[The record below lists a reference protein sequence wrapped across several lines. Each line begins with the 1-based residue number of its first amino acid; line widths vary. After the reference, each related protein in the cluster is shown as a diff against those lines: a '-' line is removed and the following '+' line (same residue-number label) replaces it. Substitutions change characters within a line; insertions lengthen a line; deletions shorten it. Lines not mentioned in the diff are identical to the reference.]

1 MRMPTNIASS
11 EGMAPQPPMLIENDI
26 SRGPR
31 LLTILVAVAGGS
43 PAIVTETLWAL
54 TQQRGEHVDEVRVIT
69 TSKGEKAIRV
79 ALLDPASN
87 TITPGVSRFADC
99 CRECGLLPT
108 SVSLSIH
115 ILKGPKGLALADIR
129 DDKENQTG
137 ADQICALIQDWT
149 GESNTKIYCSA
160 AGGRKTMSIYLTIAM
175 MIYGRTDDRLF
186 HVLVEPEEAEHCREF
201 FYPYRE
207 PRTLAY
213 TDNSGN
219 RRRFFTKN
227 VRIDLAEI
235 PFVKLRILETPNIF
249 GQYQNYSEIVSAVQ
263 DRLDFFRRAA
273 SADVHIRRLQEV
285 GNRIPIEVAGRTCYM
300 EAGPGLIYA
309 LVAWHRIT
317 KGTGLSPLTVTS
329 DNLRSVYQMLT
340 GERYTDGLQGTDL
353 NFLFE
358 WIDELGKGR
367 ASLVEGFKKNF
378 QVNVSRANRALRKAN
393 FPKEFRITNL
403 KRALRGKA
411 SEGAAY
417 TIEVASEAIHL
428 PG

>member
-1 MRMPTNIASS
+1 VRT
-11 EGMAPQPPMLIENDI
+11 I
-26 SRGPR
+26 SINQHDLQSRPVAEQR
-31 LLTILVAVAGGS
+31 TILVAVAGGS

-54 TQQRGEHVDEVRVIT
+54 TQQRGERVDEVRVIT
-69 TSKGEKAIRV
+69 TSKGEKAIRA

-87 TITPGVSRFADC
+87 KVTPGVSRFADC
-99 CRECGLLPT
+99 CSECGLPPT
-108 SVSLSIH
+108 SVSFSIH
-115 ILKGPKGLALADIR
+115 TLTGPKGLALADIR
-129 DDKENQTG
+129 DDKENQTA

-149 GESNTKIYCSA
+149 SESNTKIYCSA

-201 FYPYRE
+201 FYPYRK
-207 PRTLAY
+207 PRTFTY
-213 TDNSGN
+213 IDNSGK
-219 RRRFFTKN
+219 RKKFFTKN
-227 VRIDLAEI
+227 ARIDLGEI

-263 DRLDFFRRAA
+263 DRLDFFSRAA
-273 SADVHIRRLQEV
+273 SAAVHIRRLQAV
-285 GNRIPIEVAGRTCYM
+285 GNRIPIEVAGKTCYM
-300 EAGPGLIYA
+300 ETGPGLIYA
-309 LVAWHRIT
+309 MVAWHRIT
-317 KGTGLSPLTVTS
+317 KGTGLSPLTITS
-329 DNLRSVYQMLT
+329 EDLKSVYRMLS
-340 GERYTDGLQGTDL
+340 GQRYTDGLQGTDL

-358 WIDELGKGR
+358 WIDELSRGR

-378 QVNVSRANRALRKAN
+378 QVNVSRANRALREAN

-417 TIEVASEAIHL
+417 TIEVAIEAIHL